1 MPERAKM
8 QEMKSVLLN
17 DSMKEKEMR
26 DQLNI
31 FMLVWYKRSIG
42 IFETHFWIILL
53 KFNLFFLVKKTK
65 TTTTKKKLA
74 IWQKLAKKG
83 STHIQKN

>member
-1 MPERAKM
+1 MPKRTKM

-31 FMLVWYKRSIG
+31 FMLIWYKRSIG

-53 KFNLFFLVKKTK
+53 KFTLFFLVKKTK
-65 TTTTKKKLA
+65 ATITKKLA
-74 IWQKLAKKG
+74 IWQKLAKK
-83 STHIQKN
+83 SSRYIQKN